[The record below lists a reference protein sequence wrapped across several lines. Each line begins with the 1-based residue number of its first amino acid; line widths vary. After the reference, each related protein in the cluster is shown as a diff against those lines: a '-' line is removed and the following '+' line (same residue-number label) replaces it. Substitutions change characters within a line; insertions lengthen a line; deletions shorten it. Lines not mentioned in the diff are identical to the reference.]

1 MACKDI
7 NASFT
12 GSHPSAPLY
21 FRIPE
26 LRFSVLGPQEN
37 PQDSTELHDAGK
49 KQKSC
54 SKTEQKLIG
63 AL

>member
-1 MACKDI
+1 MACKDV

-21 FRIPE
+21 LGILE
-26 LRFSVLGPQEN
+26 LGFSVLGPQEN

-49 KQKSC
+49 R
-54 SKTEQKLIG
+54 
-63 AL
+63 